1 MRIVLMFFLLMLY
14 NAFICEGADLK
25 FHTLSPKDGL
35 SFDGVIDI
43 KQDGHGFIWI
53 LLDNNLFRFDGYS
66 YKSYKA
72 NFVNGKDTTNYYFN
86 NMAVN
91 SEGRLHVA
99 TSKGGIYRFDS
110 RSDNFAPLYNFL
122 PNNIL
127 STAAILSG
135 LLIRTGRPT
144 LMMSSTRFILL
155 SKRESCLLA
164 DGFSAKKEMDCTYH
178 PLLADLSL

>member
-99 TSKGGIYRFDS
+99 TSKGGYIVLTAVQTILHHYITSCRTIFYRQP
-110 RSDNFAPLYNFL
+110 RYYLVY
-122 PNNIL
+122 
-127 STAAILSG
+127 
-135 LLIRTGRPT
+135 
-144 LMMSSTRFILL
+144 
-155 SKRESCLLA
+155 
-164 DGFSAKKEMDCTYH
+164 
-178 PLLADLSL
+178 